1 MTKFDYKDTLTLSK
15 YLTEQGKIL
24 SARLTGLSAKN
35 QRKVSRAIK
44 QARLLG
50 FLSFVQKK

>member
-1 MTKFDYKDTLTLSK
+1 MTKFDYKDTFTLSK

-50 FLSFVQKK
+50 FLSFVQNK

>member
-1 MTKFDYKDTLTLSK
+1 MKKFDYKDTFTLSK

-50 FLSFVQKK
+50 FLSFVQNK

>member
-1 MTKFDYKDTLTLSK
+1 MNKFDYKDTVTLSK

-50 FLSFVQKK
+50 FLSFVQNK

>member
-1 MTKFDYKDTLTLSK
+1 MKKIDYKDTYLLNK

-24 SARLTGLSAKN
+24 SARLTGLDARD

-50 FLSFVQKK
+50 FLSFVQNK

>member
-1 MTKFDYKDTLTLSK
+1 MKNFEYKDTITLSK

-35 QRKVSRAIK
+35 QRKISKAIK

-50 FLSFVQKK
+50 FLSFVQNK

>member
-1 MTKFDYKDTLTLSK
+1 MKKIDFKDTYILSK
-15 YLTEQGKIL
+15 YITEQGKIL

-35 QRKVSRAIK
+35 QRKISRAIK

-50 FLSFVQKK
+50 FLSFVQNK

>member
-1 MTKFDYKDTLTLSK
+1 MKKIDYKDTYLLNK

-24 SARLTGLSAKN
+24 SARLTGLSARD

-50 FLSFVQKK
+50 FLSFVQNK

>member
-1 MTKFDYKDTLTLSK
+1 MKKIDYKDTYLLNK

-24 SARLTGLSAKN
+24 SARLTGLSERD

-50 FLSFVQKK
+50 FLSFVQNK